1 MLETPTQSSAPEAAS
16 PEAERSLAAEIDA
29 LMAQPPRG
37 MPDIIV
43 VGDEAISAIYLP
55 KPR

>member
-55 KPR
+55 KPS